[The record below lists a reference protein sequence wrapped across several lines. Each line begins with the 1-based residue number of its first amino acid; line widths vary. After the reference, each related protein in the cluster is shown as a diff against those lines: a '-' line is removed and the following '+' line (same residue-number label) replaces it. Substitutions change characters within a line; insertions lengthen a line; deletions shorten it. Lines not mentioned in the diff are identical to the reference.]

1 MDFENKTVVITGG
14 ATGIGRDT
22 ARAFLECGANVVLN
36 GRREMKLQE
45 AITQL
50 DTTCKHVAYLAGDIS
65 KPETSRQLIRTA
77 VQRFGGVDI
86 LVNNAGIFKPTPF
99 LEHTEEDYN
108 AYVNIILGGTFHT
121 SQAVIPEMQKRGG
134 GVIVNIGSM
143 WASQAIGATPSSAYS
158 AAKAG
163 VHALTRNLAIEFAHD
178 RIRVNAVAPAVVETP
193 VYNTFMSAEEI
204 NEILPTFRALHPLGR
219 NGQPQDVSSA
229 ILFLASEQAAWITG
243 VVLPVD
249 GGVMAGRHTPANNR
263 EQVTSAVAH

>member
-14 ATGIGRDT
+14 ATGIGLET
-22 ARAFLECGANVVLN
+22 ARAFLEHGASVVLN

-45 AITQL
+45 AITAL
-50 DTTCKHVAYLAGDIS
+50 DPTGKRVAYLAGDIG

-99 LEHTEEDYN
+99 LEHTEEDFN

-121 SQAVIPEMQKRGG
+121 SQAAIPEMQKRGG
-134 GVIVNIGSM
+134 GAIVNTGSM

-163 VHALTRNLAIEFAHD
+163 VHALTRNLAIEFAADH
-178 RIRVNAVAPAVVETP
+178 IRVNAVAPAVVETP
-193 VYNTFMSAEEI
+193 VYNTFLSEDEVK
-204 NEILPTFRALHPLGR
+204 EVLPTFNGFHPLGR
-219 NGQPQDVSSA
+219 NGQPHDVTSA
-229 ILFLASEQAAWITG
+229 ILFLAGEKADWITG

-249 GGVMAGRHTPANNR
+249 GGVTAGRHT
-263 EQVTSAVAH
+263 H

>member
-14 ATGIGRDT
+14 ATGIGLET
-22 ARAFLECGANVVLN
+22 ARAFLEHGASVVLN

-45 AITQL
+45 AITAL
-50 DTTCKHVAYLAGDIS
+50 DPTGKRVAYLAGDIG

-99 LEHTEEDYN
+99 LEHTEDDFN

-121 SQAVIPEMQKRGG
+121 SQAAIPEMQKRGG
-134 GVIVNIGSM
+134 GAIVNTGSM

-163 VHALTRNLAIEFAHD
+163 VHALTRNLAIEFAADH
-178 RIRVNAVAPAVVETP
+178 IRVNAVAPAVVETP
-193 VYNTFMSAEEI
+193 VYNTFLSEDEVK
-204 NEILPTFRALHPLGR
+204 EVLPTFNGFHPLGR
-219 NGQPQDVSSA
+219 NGQPHDVTSA
-229 ILFLASEQAAWITG
+229 ILFLAGEKADWITG

-249 GGVMAGRHTPANNR
+249 GGVTAGRHT
-263 EQVTSAVAH
+263 H